1 MLLTEEC
8 AQAEV
13 PRSPAERQKFIAAQ
27 EKSWMSLSWDRK
39 LYTSDQAKTAI
50 TLLSAIGFSDFRD
63 PIDLSHLSDE
73 AASSSLDGRSSGDG
87 VSLQQPESPSTNSQ
101 QHQQQQSS
109 SQQHQLQQQNKQS
122 HHGPT
127 TGESRRRLTGNKRPA
142 SDSNMNTS
150 SNNGTGVISSNPN
163 HQSNNNTTTNNN
175 TNNNNNNNNNL
186 NNNNNNINKPPKKPR
201 RPKQPTSVSNTASIP
216 RGAQVACCDKS
227 SPDTSDMWV
236 LGRFDQYIP
245 EIKKYEV
252 LDYDGGEQRYR
263 VTRHNLRVIPKRPP
277 NFDMSKPVL
286 AVYPKTTVFY
296 KARLVA
302 RRGKN
307 NWAVEFDD
315 EDDYDSDKIKEI
327 DGRLILQDVSLSW
340 LFFELERGFSYC
352 YCVLVMQ
359 PWKEKRLVMLSV
371 FVLCACVIV
380 SCVCV

>member
-27 EKSWMSLSWDRK
+27 EKAWMSLSWDRK
-39 LYTSDQAKTAI
+39 RYTPDQAKTAI

-63 PIDLSHLSDE
+63 SIDLSHLSDE

-87 VSLQQPESPSTNSQ
+87 ISLQQPGSPSTNSQ
-101 QHQQQQSS
+101 QHQQQQQQSS
-109 SQQHQLQQQNKQS
+109 SQQQTQQQTQQQQQQQNNKQS

-127 TGESRRRLTGNKRPA
+127 GRRLTGNKRPA

-150 SNNGTGVISSNPN
+150 SNNNNGSNGITSSNPN
-163 HQSNNNTTTNNN
+163 NNPQSNNTTNNN
-175 TNNNNNNNNNL
+175 SL
-186 NNNNNNINKPPKKPR
+186 NNNNNINKPPKKPK
-201 RPKQPTSVSNTASIP
+201 RPVNTASIP

-296 KARLVA
+296 KARLVG

-327 DGRLILQDVSLSW
+327 DGRLILQDVSLS
-340 LFFELERGFSYC
+340 
-352 YCVLVMQ
+352 
-359 PWKEKRLVMLSV
+359 
-371 FVLCACVIV
+371 
-380 SCVCV
+380 